1 MALYAKWKEKNLK
14 KAAATCYSFV
24 NQLNKAK
31 NMNISVLVAVL
42 DEERRLQDC
51 LLSLKR
57 FKDVLVVDLGSKDS
71 SVEFARSLSFEVITH
86 PWVPIGEM
94 ILPETM
100 PKMQNDWIIR
110 VDPDEVL
117 PDKLIDD
124 LMELEVDDNIAIVNV
139 PYQYYFR
146 NQKLDTTIWG
156 GVRPIPRVINRTRVN
171 VTPEVHR
178 TLNCK
183 PGYGTITLPFR
194 PGNAVLHYWADSYS
208 QLISKHERY
217 IKMEGESRYN
227 HGIRFDWV
235 SLLLSPLRS
244 FQNSFITSSG
254 WRGGWNGWFLSAFF
268 AYYQTKALLS
278 LYSYEKQLKRA
289 SS

>member
-1 MALYAKWKEKNLK
+1 M
-14 KAAATCYSFV
+14 
-24 NQLNKAK
+24 Q
-31 NMNISVLVAVL
+31 ISVLVAVL
-42 DEERRLQDC
+42 NEENRLRDC
-51 LLSLKR
+51 LLSLGR
-57 FKDVLVVDLGSKDS
+57 FDDVLVVDLGSNDH
-71 SVEFARSLSFEVITH
+71 SVAIAQSMGFKVIDH

-94 ILPETM
+94 ILPATM
-100 PKMQNDWIIR
+100 PNMQNDWIIR

-117 PDKLIDD
+117 PANLVDD
-124 LMELEVDDNIAIVNV
+124 LLQLEVADDIAIVNV

-146 NQKLDTTIWG
+146 KQKLDTTIWG

-183 PGYGTITLPFR
+183 PGYESFTLPSR
-194 PGNAVLHYWADSYS
+194 LGNAVLHYWADSYA

-217 IKMEGESRYN
+217 LKMEGESRFN
-227 HGIRFDWV
+227 HGIRFDWA
-235 SLLLSPLRS
+235 SFFLSPLRS
-244 FQNSFITSSG
+244 FQQSFIKCSG

-268 AYYQTKALLS
+268 AYYQTRSLLS
-278 LYSYEKQLKRA
+278 LYFYEKQLKRT

>member
-1 MALYAKWKEKNLK
+1 MRL
-14 KAAATCYSFV
+14 
-24 NQLNKAK
+24 
-31 NMNISVLVAVL
+31 SVLVAIL
-42 DEERRLQDC
+42 DEERRLKDC

-57 FKDVLVVDLGSKDS
+57 FDDVTVVDLGSKDH
-71 SVEFARSLSFEVITH
+71 SVEIAQSMGFKVTVH

-94 ILPETM
+94 ILPATM

-117 PDKLIDD
+117 PSNLVDD
-124 LMELEVDDNIAIVNV
+124 LMQLTVNDNIAIVNV

-183 PGYGTITLPFR
+183 PGYESFTLPSR
-194 PGNAVLHYWADSYS
+194 PGNAVLHYWADSYP

-217 IKMEGESRYN
+217 LKMEGESRYN

-235 SLLLSPLRS
+235 SFLLIPFRS
-244 FQNSFITSSG
+244 FQQSFIKSSG
-254 WRGGWNGWFLSAFF
+254 WRGGWNGWFLSVFF

-278 LYSYEKQLKRA
+278 LYFYEKQLNRA